1 MVELLRSILP
11 DEVVD
16 NIEAFMP
23 EDPEYEWETV
33 YGSTRIYQT
42 NHTITY
48 GGGPEGGYVY
58 FYRERE
64 PGWYSW
70 HRDWG
75 TEPTYT
81 KIDGKLIQTFDDY
94 VEKVAVVPL
103 DWEPNDEENEDIT
116 ILDDYIMESQD

>member
-58 FYRERE
+58 FYRE
-64 PGWYSW
+64 
-70 HRDWG
+70 
-75 TEPTYT
+75 
-81 KIDGKLIQTFDDY
+81 
-94 VEKVAVVPL
+94 
-103 DWEPNDEENEDIT
+103 
-116 ILDDYIMESQD
+116 